1 MKRETE
7 RIILS
12 NNQRWDCNFPGTVAA
27 EIRGRAGGADRIPKC
42 SSVMITRLS
51 ALMPSG
57 LALHNQVL
65 PGLVL

>member
-12 NNQRWDCNFPGTVAA
+12 NDQMWDCNFPGTVAA
-27 EIRGRAGGADRIPKC
+27 GIRGRAGGTGHVPKC
-42 SSVMITRLS
+42 SSVMTTCLS

-57 LALHNQVL
+57 LALHNQT
-65 PGLVL
+65 

>member
-12 NNQRWDCNFPGTVAA
+12 NDQMWDCNFPGTVAA
-27 EIRGRAGGADRIPKC
+27 EIRGRAGGTDHIPKC
-42 SSVMITRLS
+42 SSVTIARLS

-57 LALHNQVL
+57 FALHNQTWF
-65 PGLVL
+65 